1 MKNILVTGGAGF
13 IGSNF
18 IDFAIKQKPNLKIIN
33 LDALTYSGNLLNLAH
48 LSDSEAYTFVRG
60 NICDFE
66 LLRSL
71 FKQYKVDTIVH
82 FAAETHVD
90 RSIVSPG
97 EFMDTNVMGTY
108 TLLEVSR
115 QVWLEEWGGSDNFR
129 FHHISTDEV
138 YGSLGLEDPPFTET
152 TPYSPRSPYA
162 ASKAASDHLVRSY
175 FHTYQLPITI
185 TNCSNNYG
193 PYQYPE
199 KLVPLMIL
207 NAINGLSLPVYGDG
221 QNIRDWLYVEDHCK
235 AIWLVLEKGEL
246 GETYLVGGNSQPAN
260 IEVVEKICEILEQ
273 CLPSK
278 GNVPYLSQI
287 EFVGDRPG
295 HDFRYDVDINKI
307 YQELGWEPKYSFE
320 SGLEITIKWYL
331 DNSEW
336 VASIQDKQIYKEW
349 IGDNYEERGENK

>member
-295 HDFRYDVDINKI
+295 HDFRYDVNINKI
-307 YQELGWEPKYSFE
+307 YKELGWEPKYSFE
-320 SGLEITIKWYL
+320 SGLEKTIKWYL